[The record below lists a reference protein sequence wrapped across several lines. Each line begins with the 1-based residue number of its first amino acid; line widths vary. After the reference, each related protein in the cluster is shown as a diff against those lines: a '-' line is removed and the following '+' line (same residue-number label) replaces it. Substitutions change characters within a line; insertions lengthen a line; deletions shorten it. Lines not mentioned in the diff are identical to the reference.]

1 MSKKASDTATSDMC
15 PYYQETF
22 GCYPACYCNDATYKS
37 LIDESIKASEDGLKA
52 MGIKDCS
59 LTCGDKGGRRTLTG
73 TERILA
79 GVTIER
85 RTISTCFEG
94 TARGPRISM
103 WCGKVNLHFDV
114 ASGTWKSDPSKSNG
128 CNDNKLEYC
137 KKWYPETKSIKLLEK
152 ERNFF
157 CNANVDPTKCSNWS
171 NKDVYACIS
180 TVTPRATPIV
190 TPTPTEDEIVV
201 ITQTLSITGVTA
213 AEVCTSTGKRLIE
226 AVIAEVLDVDTN
238 SVQVSKCID
247 TTSRR
252 SRRLLASG
260 IDLEYQVSLPA
271 GEATA
276 KKQSEIVGKMAT
288 MEGESDATTLV
299 VAAVAKAAGKDI
311 GVVTVKGSAPV
322 VTVEKAEDGSGL
334 SRLNAANTL
343 SSVSWSVVA
352 TLVGL
357 IALM

>member
-15 PYYQETF
+15 PYFQETF

-37 LIDESIKASEDGLKA
+37 LIDESIKTSEDGLKA

-59 LTCGDKGGRRTLTG
+59 LTCGNTGGGRRTLTG

-85 RTISTCFEG
+85 KTISTCFEG
-94 TARGPRISM
+94 TAAKAKP
-103 WCGKVNLHFDV
+103 
-114 ASGTWKSDPSKSNG
+114 
-128 CNDNKLEYC
+128 
-137 KKWYPETKSIKLLEK
+137 
-152 ERNFF
+152 
-157 CNANVDPTKCSNWS
+157 
-171 NKDVYACIS
+171 

-201 ITQTLSITGVTA
+201 ITQTLSISGVTA

-260 IDLEYQVSLPA
+260 IDLEYEVSLPA

-311 GVVTVKGSAPV
+311 GAVTVKGSTPV

-343 SSVSWSVVA
+343 QSVSWSVVA